1 MLILSRGYGE
11 KITIGDS
18 ITVTV
23 LEIQGGKVRLGIEC
37 PREIPVHRLEV
48 YEKIQL
54 EKQNGEQHQV

>member
-23 LEIQGGKVRLGIEC
+23 LEIQGGKVRIGIEC